1 MKSIQTRIALWTGA
15 ALLFSVVVL
24 LFFSFKTYSDM
35 QQLVQEKSKTL
46 LMSEVKREL
55 SAQVNYGGEVVRNYL
70 DVSLDQANALARNL
84 ISLKS
89 TAKIGEL
96 YDTSLRDRIDGL
108 LQSTAQYNPQLL
120 GVFTAWEAG
129 GLDNIDD
136 FFSPR
141 VPGYDRSGRFI
152 PYWHTT
158 DKGLEKTALLKYED
172 KTLLENGSRTGEYY
186 LCSKETLKP
195 CVIDPRSPSP
205 IGEQVLTTSLVVP
218 VLIEGKFHGV
228 TGVDISLEFIQQI
241 AQEISSSLYDGQ
253 GDVIILSHNGTIAA
267 HSKGENQGHS
277 FTSISDGINK
287 SQWQQELSAVKS
299 GQTAINDY
307 PEQDWVRAAMPI
319 TIKGT
324 DVSWSL
330 LIAVPRSVVLASVN
344 EMDASI
350 AEVVAD
356 ATRSQVIVGSL
367 VTLAALIA
375 IWVVAGGIVRPIRS
389 VVEVLSQVAD
399 GNLTQKLDIQRSDET
414 GVLADACNTLVDRMQ
429 RMIREIAE
437 SSDKLTTAAEH
448 SAAISY
454 QTRKGVE
461 RQQDEVAMIL
471 TAATEMTATAQEVAN
486 SAQQAND
493 ATVHVQ
499 QEAGQSQN
507 VIKLTSASIDALAGE
522 VQQASN
528 AIQKLEQDSQN
539 ISSILDV
546 IRDITEQT
554 NLLAL
559 NAAIE
564 AARAGEAG
572 RGFAVVADEVRGLAQ
587 RTQTSTDEVQGMIH
601 SIQQSTEKAVA
612 VMDKGRSKADA
623 SIDQAAQAGSSLQA
637 ILDSVTTLADLNAQ
651 VASAA
656 SQQSSVVETI
666 TSNLNTINQVAEE
679 AVQGAEQSTQS
690 SEQLTQ
696 LSQRLNQVVRQFKL

>member
-172 KTLLENGSRTGEYY
+172 KTPLENGSRTGEYY
-186 LCSKETLKP
+186 LCSKESLKP

-205 IGEQVLTTSLVVP
+205 IGEEVLTTSLVVP

-228 TGVDISLEFIQQI
+228 TGVDISLEFIQRI
-241 AQEISSSLYDGQ
+241 AQEISGSLYDGQ
-253 GDVIILSHNGTIAA
+253 GEVIILSHNGTIAA
-267 HSKGENQGHS
+267 HSKGENQGQALAAS
-277 FTSISDGINK
+277 AGN
-287 SQWQQELSAVKS
+287 QWQQELSAVKS

-367 VTLAALIA
+367 VTLAALVA
-375 IWVVAGGIVRPIRS
+375 IWMVAGGIVRPIRS
-389 VVEVLSQVAD
+389 VVEVLSKVAD

-414 GVLADACNTLVDRMQ
+414 GVLAEACNTLVDRMQ

-437 SSDKLTTAAEH
+437 SSDKLTAAAEH

-507 VIKLTSASIDALAGE
+507 VIQLTSASIDALAGE
-522 VQQASN
+522 VQQASS

-612 VMDKGRSKADA
+612 VMDKGRSKADT
-623 SIDQAAQAGSSLQA
+623 SIDQAAQADSSLQA

-666 TSNLNTINQVAEE
+666 TTNLNTINQVAEE

-690 SEQLTQ
+690 SEQLTL
-696 LSQRLNQVVRQFKL
+696 LSQRLNKVVGQFKL

>member
-158 DKGLEKTALLKYED
+158 DNGLEKTTLLKYED
-172 KTLLENGSRTGEYY
+172 KTPLENGSRTGEYY
-186 LCSKETLKP
+186 LCSKESLKP

-205 IGEQVLTTSLVVP
+205 IGEEVLTTSLVVP

-228 TGVDISLEFIQQI
+228 TGVDISLEFIQRI
-241 AQEISSSLYDGQ
+241 AQEISGSLYDGL
-253 GDVIILSHNGTIAA
+253 GEVIILSHNGTIAA
-267 HSKGENQGHS
+267 HSKGEHQGQA
-277 FTSISDGINK
+277 FASISN
-287 SQWQQELSAVKS
+287 SQWQQELSVVKS

-324 DVSWSL
+324 DVSWPL

-350 AEVVAD
+350 TAVVAD
-356 ATRSQVIVGSL
+356 ATRSQIIVGSL
-367 VTLAALIA
+367 VTLAALVA
-375 IWVVAGGIVRPIRS
+375 IWMVAGGIVRPIRS
-389 VVEVLSQVAD
+389 VVEVLSKVAD

-429 RMIREIAE
+429 HMIREIAE
-437 SSDKLTTAAEH
+437 SSDKLTAAAEH

-507 VIKLTSASIDALAGE
+507 VIQLTSASIDALAGE
-522 VQQASN
+522 VQQASS

-651 VASAA
+651 VANAA

-696 LSQRLNQVVRQFKL
+696 LSQRLNQVVRQFRL